1 MLLHGTISFYVEK
14 FDISTD
20 YLRPH
25 SEIATEALN
34 FISLTMNENM
44 GSSFPHYWSLVVE
57 WHFYIAVMLLMPLIK
72 SIFRLQI
79 TTAFLLL
86 ATLINLN
93 SLFTDNPFGTVNRL
107 FEFIVGVYIALI
119 PYKFK
124 FSNRLVMTI
133 FMLAFI
139 FLLWISP
146 NFFQYSKGNFS
157 RSIIVYGVIS
167 GCIVYIAS
175 LNKDLMANIPIV
187 GKALFNVG
195 AISYSIYICH
205 ITIWNIFQ
213 TIIAWHAKS
222 PPLWLHLLILF
233 VSLFT
238 ISFLLYKYIEQPM
251 RKIGALLVKKL

>member
-1 MLLHGTISFYVEK
+1 
-14 FDISTD
+14 
-20 YLRPH
+20 
-25 SEIATEALN
+25 
-34 FISLTMNENM
+34 
-44 GSSFPHYWSLVVE
+44 
-57 WHFYIAVMLLMPLIK
+57 VMLLMPLIK

-93 SLFTDNPFGTVNRL
+93 SLFTDNPFVTVNRL